1 MIEVISSQLIENK
14 IRENNYKLLGQISV
28 SEEDYCRLINY
39 AREKVH
45 NMVMATIPRADLML
59 ALTLVQVAIRHYQD
73 GKYWRC
79 FQDEIGE
86 DFSSVK
92 LNYVG
97 QIFSKTLRAYNLL
110 ELHRED
116 NSSQMY
122 VENIKAHA
130 FVTNYYMQGFFDFAY
145 AFFENNLFRELS
157 EDLGEDLAAL
167 SLFMGTTLSSNRDD
181 VSIDGGARKASK
193 SYRLLKSTRAV
204 FAQCELQSIYSVFY
218 PILLMIDKYYYEG
231 EAPAFPRNRFEI
243 EFLEWCRNRQ
253 ILENAKHENKSITR
267 RMYSHKPYLKVLVDD
282 ERTFL
287 VIPPQK
293 FRNDSCDGRAEVIV
307 TINGYSETKE
317 LELYKSFG
325 IYISEEIRI
334 PIPDVFVGIE
344 IVVHSLVDKRFRI
357 PANNYRVFNNS
368 WESLGKFSKGHN
380 YLLVKKGI
388 EVTWEEERD
397 LLDSTDVY
405 SLWQYFSAIITEN
418 SICYIGNKPLSIIG
432 EFSFEPVFDEV
443 IEGFQVLNDDRLMKV
458 TRTHPGISFVV
469 EKNRLNGTTL
479 IINENRYFIR
489 DIREKNMYEWPE
501 DKEKM
506 AVNIVL
512 ENILAEDE
520 GFFDIKIDVPGE
532 NIKKVC
538 EYLLMRTFNCKLNKE
553 KYIYANNGFVSIR
566 KGGHTI
572 YFTEDDW
579 KVAYENEETAI
590 FEFPICNESEYIEFA
605 LVVNAKLYSVRLPL
619 NIFKYGFSKT
629 ELISDCPDYI
639 WYADI
644 GENLYLKIP
653 GATRVKAYWGKEKS
667 NAYYAEELEEH
678 VFRIDISEITRKI
691 KAEYK
696 YKWQYINLLYEE
708 GAFHQLPL
716 PPILRNVVV
725 EPYFK
730 FECEDNILIVNINT
744 KGNATLYLDIKD
756 YHSGELLIAGRQL
769 HEGKNLFPELDIR
782 GFYDFIPYME
792 EGDEFGFDVEKTMLK
807 PLRGVGYIDT
817 DNLSNCRLQIQNI
830 IYEEEPL
837 LLEYIYIVETFSK
850 EADDEYL
857 GGIFRVQLANGIT
870 NWSTKKIFGK
880 VRIKIYQKDEELKF
894 SLVMYSKDEEDWLCP
909 YYDKARHYILG
920 CDNKLL
926 DSMTDYDRFV
936 SLDEDLTEYI
946 VDTARL
952 RRVR

>member
-1 MIEVISSQLIENK
+1 MGEGINSQCIEEEILKNK
-14 IRENNYKLLGQISV
+14 YKLLGQINIMD
-28 SEEDYCRLINY
+28 EDYQKLVKY
-39 AREKVH
+39 ARTRVH
-45 NMVMATIPRADLML
+45 NMVIATVPKADLML
-59 ALTLVQVAIRHYQD
+59 SLALVQIAIRHYSE
-73 GKYWRC
+73 GKFWRC

-86 DFSSVK
+86 DFSSAK

-97 QIFSKTLRAYNLL
+97 QIFTKTLRTYNLF
-110 ELHRED
+110 ELHREN

-130 FVTNYYMQGFFDFAY
+130 FVTNYYMHGFFDFAY

-157 EDLGEDLAAL
+157 EDLGEDLVAL
-167 SLFMGTTLSSNRDD
+167 SQFMETTLSSNRDD
-181 VSIDGGARKASK
+181 ISIDGSARKASK

-204 FAQCELQSIYSVFY
+204 FAQCELQSIYSFFY

-231 EAPAFPRNRFEI
+231 EAPAFPQNRFEI
-243 EFLEWCRNRQ
+243 EFLEWCRNKQ
-253 ILENAKHENKSITR
+253 ILEKAKHENKSIIR

-293 FRNDSCDGRAEVIV
+293 FRNDSCDGSAEVIV
-307 TINGYSETKE
+307 IINGYSETKE

-334 PIPDVFVGIE
+334 PIPDVFDGIE
-344 IVVHSLVDKRFRI
+344 IIVHSLVDKRFRI

-388 EVTWEEERD
+388 EVIWEEERD

-432 EFSFEPVFDEV
+432 EFSFEPVFDEI
-443 IEGFQVLNDDRLMKV
+443 IEEFQVLNDDRMMKA

-512 ENILAEDE
+512 ENILTEDE

-532 NIKKVC
+532 NIKNVC
-538 EYLLMRTFNCKLNKE
+538 EYLLLRIFNCKLNKE
-553 KYIYANNGFVSIR
+553 KYIYANNGFVTIR

-572 YFTEDDW
+572 HFTEDDW
-579 KVAYENEETAI
+579 KVAYENEETAV
-590 FEFPICNESEYIEFA
+590 FEFPIYNESEYIEFA
-605 LVVNAKLYSVRLPL
+605 LVVNTKPYSVRLPL
-619 NIFKYGFSKT
+619 NIFKYGFSLN

-639 WYADI
+639 WYADL
-644 GENLYLKIP
+644 GENLYIKLP
-653 GATRVKAYWGKEKS
+653 GATRVCAYWGKEKT
-667 NAYYAEELEEH
+667 NAYYSDEIEENI
-678 VFRIDISEITRKI
+678 FRIDVSEITRKV
-691 KAEYK
+691 KEEYK
-696 YKWQYINLLYEE
+696 FRWQYINLLYEE
-708 GAFHQLPL
+708 NGFHRISL

-730 FECEDNILIVNINT
+730 FGCEDDILIMDINT
-744 KGNATLYLDIKD
+744 KGNATLYLDVKD
-756 YHSGELLIAGRQL
+756 YHTREVVLSGRRLQ
-769 HEGKNLFPELDIR
+769 EGKNLFQELDVH
-782 GFYDFIPYME
+782 GFYDLVPYME
-792 EGDEFGFDVEKTMLK
+792 EEDEFGFDVEKTMLK
-807 PLRGVGYIDT
+807 PLRGVGYIDM
-817 DNLSNCRLQIQNI
+817 DNLINCRFRIQNI
-830 IYEEEPL
+830 IYEEEL
-837 LLEYIYIVETFSK
+837 LSLGYVYLVETYSK
-850 EADDEYL
+850 EAEDVYI
-857 GGIFRVQLANGIT
+857 GRIFRVQLENGKE

-880 VRIKIYQKDEELKF
+880 VRVKIYQKDEELKF
-894 SLVMYSKDEEDWLCP
+894 SLIMYSKNEEDWLCP

-926 DSMTDYDRFV
+926 DLMTDYDRFIP
-936 SLDEDLTEYI
+936 LDEDLTEYI

-952 RRVR
+952 RRLR

>member
-1 MIEVISSQLIENK
+1 MGEGISSQYIEKELLKNK
-14 IRENNYKLLGQISV
+14 YKLLGQINV
-28 SEEDYCRLINY
+28 VDEDYQQLVKY
-39 AREKVH
+39 ARAKVH
-45 NMVMATIPRADLML
+45 NMVIATIPKADLML
-59 ALTLVQVAIRHYQD
+59 SLALVQIAIRHYSE
-73 GKYWRC
+73 GKFWRC

-86 DFSSVK
+86 DFSSAK

-97 QIFSKTLRAYNLL
+97 QIFSKTLRTYKLL
-110 ELHRED
+110 ELHREN

-122 VENIKAHA
+122 VENIKAHT

-181 VSIDGGARKASK
+181 FSIDGGARKASK

-231 EAPAFPRNRFEI
+231 EAPAYPQNRYEL

-253 ILENAKHENKSITR
+253 ILEKAKHENKSITR

-307 TINGYSETKE
+307 TINGYSETIE

-334 PIPDVFVGIE
+334 PIPDVFDDIE

-357 PANNYRVFNNS
+357 PASNYRVFNNS

-388 EVTWEEERD
+388 EVIWEEERD
-397 LLDSTDVY
+397 LLDNTDVY

-418 SICYIGNKPLSIIG
+418 SICHIGNKTLSIIG
-432 EFSFEPVFDEV
+432 EFSFEPVFDELV
-443 IEGFQVLNDDRLMKV
+443 EEFQVMNDDRMIKV
-458 TRTHPGISFVV
+458 TRMHPSISFVV
-469 EKNRLNGTTL
+469 EKKRLNGTTL
-479 IINENRYFIR
+479 IINENRYFVR

-501 DKEKM
+501 DKEKL
-506 AVNIVL
+506 AVNILL
-512 ENILAEDE
+512 ENILTEDD
-520 GFFDIKIDVPGE
+520 GFFDIKLDVPGDG
-532 NIKKVC
+532 IRKVC
-538 EYLLMRTFNCKLNKE
+538 EYLLLRIFNCKLNKL
-553 KYIYANNGFVSIR
+553 KYIYDDSGLVSTR

-572 YFTEDDW
+572 YFAEDDW
-579 KVAYENEETAI
+579 KVAYENEETAV
-590 FEFPICNESEYIEFA
+590 FEFPICDKNEHIEFA
-605 LVVNAKLYSVRLPL
+605 LIVNNKPYSIRLHL
-619 NIFKYGFSKT
+619 NVFKYGFSKNA
-629 ELISDCPDYI
+629 LSYDCPDYI
-639 WYADI
+639 WYANL
-644 GENLYLKIP
+644 GESLYVKIP
-653 GATRVKAYWGKEKS
+653 GATRVKAYWGKEKA
-667 NAYYAEELEEH
+667 NAYYAEELEEDI
-678 VFRIDISEITRKI
+678 FRIDISEIIRRI
-691 KAEYK
+691 RAEYK

-708 GAFHQLPL
+708 GTFHQLPL

-730 FECEDNILIVNINT
+730 LGCEDNLLFVDIKI
-744 KGNATLYLDIKD
+744 KGNATLFLDVKD
-756 YHSGELLIAGRQL
+756 YHTGEVLLSGRQL
-769 HEGKNLFPELDIR
+769 QEGKNLFPELDIY
-782 GFYDFIPYME
+782 GFYDLIPYME
-792 EGDEFGFDVEKTMLK
+792 EEDEFGFDVEKTMLK
-807 PLRGVGYIDT
+807 PLRGVGYIDM
-817 DNLSNCRLQIQNI
+817 DNLINCRFQIQNI

-837 LLEYIYIVETFSK
+837 LLEYVYLVETYSK
-850 EADDEYL
+850 EAEDVYI
-857 GGIFRVQLANGIT
+857 GGIFRVQLENGKE

-880 VRIKIYQKDEELKF
+880 VRVKIYQKDEELKF
-894 SLVMYSKDEEDWLCP
+894 SLIMYSKNEEDWLCP

-926 DSMTDYDRFV
+926 DSMTDYDRFIP
-936 SLDEDLTEYI
+936 LDEDLTEYI